1 MRLLRCA
8 GRLIGAAKIAWLFHF
23 ANDDTMLRTFKERL
37 ASDELIRIFAVGRL
51 IHPVTFDLHGMVG
64 GFHGIW
70 IDQEHAGV
78 TYEQI
83 ALASAC
89 ARANSLDSFVR
100 LAPINYSL
108 VTQALEA
115 GAGGVM
121 AARVDTAAEAEE
133 FVRWAKFAPRGYRGS
148 NTGGYDGGYGAKP
161 LSQFAIDANRS
172 SFVAIQIETLG
183 AIQEVEAICQIPD
196 VDMLFLGPADLSQE
210 LGVIGQWEHPKLWE
224 AIHTMVAGCKKF
236 GKPWATIAAT
246 PAFARRCREV
256 GCRML
261 SFGLDATIF
270 RRGVEATKETFHD
283 FF

>member
-1 MRLLRCA
+1 
-8 GRLIGAAKIAWLFHF
+8 
-23 ANDDTMLRTFKERL
+23 MLRTFKQLL
-37 ASDELIRIFAVGRL
+37 ATDELVRIFCVGRL
-51 IHPVTFDLHGMVG
+51 IHPVVFDVHGLVG

-83 ALASAC
+83 ALAATC
-89 ARANSLDSFVR
+89 ARANGLDSFVR
-100 LAPINYSL
+100 LATINYSL
-108 VTQALEA
+108 VTQCLEA

-121 AARVDTAAEAEE
+121 AARVDSAAQAEE
-133 FVRWAKFAPRGYRGS
+133 FVRWSKFAPRGYRGS
-148 NTGGYDGGYGAKP
+148 NTGGYDGGFGATS
-161 LSQFAIDANRS
+161 LTEFAVEANRK

-183 AIQEVEAICQIPD
+183 ALKEVREIAATPD

-210 LGVIGQWEHPKLWE
+210 LGIIGHWEHKKLWE
-224 AIHTMVAGCKKF
+224 AIRAVASACRDA

-246 PAFARRCREV
+246 PRFAARCREH

-261 SFGLDATIF
+261 SFGMDAVML
-270 RRGVEATKETFHD
+270 RRGVEATKETFRD